1 VAYAEEIK
9 FTTSTCLF
17 IAMIV
22 WVNNFHSNTK
32 NLSHFEQLFCEGN
45 DIARGSNR
53 GGCWEVQD
61 ELNIG
66 V

>member
-1 VAYAEEIK
+1 MLKKWNLQQVLVCSLAI
-9 FTTSTCLF
+9 
-17 IAMIV
+17 IV

-32 NLSHFEQLFCEGN
+32 NMSYFEQLFCEGN